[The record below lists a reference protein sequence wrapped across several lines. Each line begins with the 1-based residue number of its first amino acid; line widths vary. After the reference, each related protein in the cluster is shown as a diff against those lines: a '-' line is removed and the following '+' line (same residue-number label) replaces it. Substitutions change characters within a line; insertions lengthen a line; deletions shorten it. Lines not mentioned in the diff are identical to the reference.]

1 MHAYS
6 RQLSRLCLICSLSFL
21 FISCKNSN
29 SQSSTSIS
37 PSTANSIS
45 GLRLIG
51 DYNIAAQTQFNGVE
65 FGGISGI
72 DRDSEGHYW
81 AISDDRGE
89 VANPRAYVLDIALDV
104 NQISSITINKMIY
117 LHDENNQLHPIG
129 RKTIDP
135 ESIRMAQNGHVYI
148 SSEGN
153 YSSNSTDL
161 YQPFIREYSLNGS
174 IIRQF
179 DIPKAFYYQD
189 NLTQGGR
196 SNKLFEAL
204 TLTPKGQLFAATED
218 ALIQDGPMTSINNA
232 SVIRFL
238 KFDVNTG
245 QNTAQYAYDI
255 PKIPV
260 DSPPETFRPDNG
272 VSEMLALSE
281 NEFLVIERAYA
292 DLVGNTI
299 RIVKATIQPN
309 TTDVR
314 QISSLV
320 NAQYQSIS
328 KQTLLELPI
337 QYNSIKIENIEG
349 ISWGPTLAN
358 GHRTLILVSDNNFQN
373 QKNTQFLAF
382 EVLP

>member
-29 SQSSTSIS
+29 SQNSTSIS

-89 VANPRAYVLDIALDV
+89 VANPRAYVLDIALDA

-189 NLTQGGR
+189 NLTQCGR

-218 ALIQDGPMTSINNA
+218 ALIQDGPMTSINNG
-232 SVIRFL
+232 SLIRFL

-349 ISWGPTLAN
+349 ISWGPTLVN

>member
-6 RQLSRLCLICSLSFL
+6 RQLSRLCLICGLSFL

-29 SQSSTSIS
+29 SQNSTSIS

-89 VANPRAYVLDIALDV
+89 VANPRAYVLDIALDA

-117 LHDENNQLHPIG
+117 LHNENNQLHPIG

-135 ESIRMAQNGHVYI
+135 ESIRMAQNGHVYT

-218 ALIQDGPMTSINNA
+218 ALIQDGPMTSINNG

-238 KFDVNTG
+238 KFDINTG

-373 QKNTQFLAF
+373 QKKYPVFSF
-382 EVLP
+382 

>member
-1 MHAYS
+1 MHVYS

-89 VANPRAYVLDIALDV
+89 VANPRAYVLDIALDA

-218 ALIQDGPMTSINNA
+218 ALIQDGPMTSINNG

-260 DSPPETFRPDNG
+260 DSPPETFRLDNG

>member
-89 VANPRAYVLDIALDV
+89 VANPRAYVLDIALDA

-117 LHDENNQLHPIG
+117 LHNENNQLHPIG

-218 ALIQDGPMTSINNA
+218 ALIQDGPMTSINNG

-238 KFDVNTG
+238 KFDINTG

-272 VSEMLALSE
+272 VSEILALSE

-328 KQTLLELPI
+328 KQILLELPI

>member
-1 MHAYS
+1 
-6 RQLSRLCLICSLSFL
+6 
-21 FISCKNSN
+21 
-29 SQSSTSIS
+29 
-37 PSTANSIS
+37 
-45 GLRLIG
+45 
-51 DYNIAAQTQFNGVE
+51 
-65 FGGISGI
+65 
-72 DRDSEGHYW
+72 
-81 AISDDRGE
+81 
-89 VANPRAYVLDIALDV
+89 
-104 NQISSITINKMIY
+104 
-117 LHDENNQLHPIG
+117 
-129 RKTIDP
+129 
-135 ESIRMAQNGHVYI
+135 
-148 SSEGN
+148 
-153 YSSNSTDL
+153 
-161 YQPFIREYSLNGS
+161 
-174 IIRQF
+174 
-179 DIPKAFYYQD
+179 
-189 NLTQGGR
+189 
-196 SNKLFEAL
+196 
-204 TLTPKGQLFAATED
+204 
-218 ALIQDGPMTSINNA
+218 MTSINNG

-260 DSPPETFRPDNG
+260 DSPLETFRPDNG

-349 ISWGPTLAN
+349 ISWGPTLVN

>member
-89 VANPRAYVLDIALDV
+89 VANPRAYVLDIALDA

-161 YQPFIREYSLNGS
+161 YQPFIREYSLDGS

-204 TLTPKGQLFAATED
+204 TLTPKGELFAATED
-218 ALIQDGPMTSINNA
+218 ALIQDGPMTSINNG

-238 KFDVNTG
+238 KFDINTG

-260 DSPPETFRPDNG
+260 DSPLETFRPDNG

-314 QISSLV
+314 QISSLI

-349 ISWGPTLAN
+349 ISWGPTLVN

>member
-1 MHAYS
+1 MHVYS

-89 VANPRAYVLDIALDV
+89 VANPRAYVLDIALDA

-148 SSEGN
+148 SSE
-153 YSSNSTDL
+153 
-161 YQPFIREYSLNGS
+161 
-174 IIRQF
+174 
-179 DIPKAFYYQD
+179 
-189 NLTQGGR
+189 
-196 SNKLFEAL
+196 
-204 TLTPKGQLFAATED
+204 
-218 ALIQDGPMTSINNA
+218 
-232 SVIRFL
+232 
-238 KFDVNTG
+238 
-245 QNTAQYAYDI
+245 
-255 PKIPV
+255 
-260 DSPPETFRPDNG
+260 
-272 VSEMLALSE
+272 
-281 NEFLVIERAYA
+281 
-292 DLVGNTI
+292 
-299 RIVKATIQPN
+299 
-309 TTDVR
+309 
-314 QISSLV
+314 
-320 NAQYQSIS
+320 
-328 KQTLLELPI
+328 
-337 QYNSIKIENIEG
+337 
-349 ISWGPTLAN
+349 
-358 GHRTLILVSDNNFQN
+358 
-373 QKNTQFLAF
+373 
-382 EVLP
+382 

>member
-89 VANPRAYVLDIALDV
+89 VANPRAYVLDIALDA

-161 YQPFIREYSLNGS
+161 YQPFIREYSLDGS

-204 TLTPKGQLFAATED
+204 TLTPKGELFAATED
-218 ALIQDGPMTSINNA
+218 ALIQDGPMTSINNG

-238 KFDVNTG
+238 KFDINTG

-260 DSPPETFRPDNG
+260 DSPLETFRPDNG

-349 ISWGPTLAN
+349 ISWGPTLVN

>member
-1 MHAYS
+1 
-6 RQLSRLCLICSLSFL
+6 
-21 FISCKNSN
+21 
-29 SQSSTSIS
+29 
-37 PSTANSIS
+37 
-45 GLRLIG
+45 
-51 DYNIAAQTQFNGVE
+51 
-65 FGGISGI
+65 
-72 DRDSEGHYW
+72 
-81 AISDDRGE
+81 
-89 VANPRAYVLDIALDV
+89 
-104 NQISSITINKMIY
+104 
-117 LHDENNQLHPIG
+117 
-129 RKTIDP
+129 
-135 ESIRMAQNGHVYI
+135 
-148 SSEGN
+148 
-153 YSSNSTDL
+153 
-161 YQPFIREYSLNGS
+161 
-174 IIRQF
+174 
-179 DIPKAFYYQD
+179 
-189 NLTQGGR
+189 
-196 SNKLFEAL
+196 
-204 TLTPKGQLFAATED
+204 
-218 ALIQDGPMTSINNA
+218 MTSINNG

-238 KFDVNTG
+238 KFDINTG

-255 PKIPV
+255 PKISV

>member
-89 VANPRAYVLDIALDV
+89 VANPRAYVLDIALDA

-161 YQPFIREYSLNGS
+161 YQPFIREYSLDGS

-218 ALIQDGPMTSINNA
+218 ALIQDGPMTSINNG

-238 KFDVNTG
+238 KFDINTG

-260 DSPPETFRPDNG
+260 DSPLETFRPDNG

-314 QISSLV
+314 QISSLI

-349 ISWGPTLAN
+349 ISWGPTLVN

>member
-29 SQSSTSIS
+29 SQNSTSIS

-89 VANPRAYVLDIALDV
+89 VANPRAYVLDIALDA

-161 YQPFIREYSLNGS
+161 YQPFIREYSLNSS

-218 ALIQDGPMTSINNA
+218 ALIQDGPMTSINNG

-272 VSEMLALSE
+272 VSEILALSE

-299 RIVKATIQPN
+299 RIVKATI
-309 TTDVR
+309 
-314 QISSLV
+314 
-320 NAQYQSIS
+320 
-328 KQTLLELPI
+328 
-337 QYNSIKIENIEG
+337 
-349 ISWGPTLAN
+349 
-358 GHRTLILVSDNNFQN
+358 
-373 QKNTQFLAF
+373 
-382 EVLP
+382 

>member
-89 VANPRAYVLDIALDV
+89 VANPRAYVLDIALDA

-161 YQPFIREYSLNGS
+161 YQPFIREYSLDGS

-204 TLTPKGQLFAATED
+204 TLTPKGELFAATED
-218 ALIQDGPMTSINNA
+218 ALIQDGPMTSINNG

-238 KFDVNTG
+238 KFDINTG

-260 DSPPETFRPDNG
+260 DSPPETFPPDNG

>member
-45 GLRLIG
+45 GLRLIS

-89 VANPRAYVLDIALDV
+89 VANPRAYVLDIALDA

-204 TLTPKGQLFAATED
+204 TLTPKGELFAATED
-218 ALIQDGPMTSINNA
+218 ALIQDGPMTSINNG

-238 KFDVNTG
+238 KFDINTG

-255 PKIPV
+255 LKIPV

>member
-6 RQLSRLCLICSLSFL
+6 RQLSRLCLICGLSFL

-29 SQSSTSIS
+29 SQNSTSIS

-89 VANPRAYVLDIALDV
+89 VANPRAYVLDIALDA

-218 ALIQDGPMTSINNA
+218 ALIQDGPMTSINNG

-238 KFDVNTG
+238 KFDINTG

-260 DSPPETFRPDNG
+260 DSPPETFRADNG